1 MISWRDR
8 RVRRVGG
15 WCGGEG
21 CCGVWSLEYGV
32 GVRVVVWG
40 FSTLILLLFELL
52 CDGYFFFSG
61 WDGEECLAE

>member
-8 RVRRVGG
+8 RVRRVGC

-32 GVRVVVWG
+32 GVGVVVWG

-52 CDGYFFFSG
+52 CDGYFSSRAG
-61 WDGEECLAE
+61 IVWSV